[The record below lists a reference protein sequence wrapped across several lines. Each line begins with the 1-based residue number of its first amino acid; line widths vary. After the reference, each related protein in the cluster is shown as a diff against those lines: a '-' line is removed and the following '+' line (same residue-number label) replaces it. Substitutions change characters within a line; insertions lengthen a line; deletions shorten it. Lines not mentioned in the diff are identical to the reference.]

1 MLMLVI
7 DLLGWWYSRGFAWA
21 GNYLFVTRTKRTL
34 EFFSV
39 SDLLKTLFAP
49 FRQDAYKLRSATI
62 EQRLQALGGN
72 LISRF
77 LGFLIRSIL
86 ILTGLV
92 VLLFN
97 VVSGLV
103 GILIWP
109 VLPILPLLCLV
120 LFAAEV
126 GL

>member
-1 MLMLVI
+1 MLLI
-7 DLLGWWYSRGFAWA
+7 DLLGWWYSRGFAWV
-21 GNYLFVTRTKRTL
+21 GNYLFVVRTKRTL
-34 EFFSV
+34 EFFTV
-39 SDLLKTLFAP
+39 TDLLKTLFAP

-77 LGFLIRSIL
+77 LGFLIRSAL

-92 VLLFN
+92 VLIFN
-97 VVSGLV
+97 VVSGVV
-103 GILIWP
+103 GLIVW
-109 VLPILPLLCLV
+109 PLLPVFPLVCLFMM
-120 LFAAEV
+120 FARV